1 MKWYNEDSCDIIF
14 KIFFLK
20 IFECPFCIATIY
32 KLEAI
37 LQIFTPELGSEIL
50 TLLLEE
56 LTLDTGRN

>member
-20 IFECPFCIATIY
+20 IFECPFCMAMIY

-37 LQIFTPELGSEIL
+37 LQISTP
-50 TLLLEE
+50 
-56 LTLDTGRN
+56 